1 MGASQVWRR
10 LKERGLRVK
19 DLYSLYRILMLKL
32 RCGRRVALA
41 SVSLGLERGSTVV
54 VARRAAVRFGHLVNV
69 RKGTDIEAHESA
81 TIEIGNRVFF
91 GKDCT
96 IVARARITIG
106 DHCLFGENV
115 SIYDHNHATSQG
127 GVPFRD
133 QGFVCRPI
141 TIGNNV
147 WVGAKVFI
155 RSGVSIGDN
164 VIVGAGTVV
173 TRNIPSNALA
183 FSRGDFE
190 IRPLAHR
197 WSQEAKHAIAAGH
210 R

>member
-10 LKERGLRVK
+10 WKERGLRVK
-19 DLYSLYRILMLKL
+19 DLYSLYRILMLRL
-32 RCGRRVALA
+32 RYGRRVGLA
-41 SVSLGLERGSTVV
+41 SLSLGLERGSTVV

-91 GKDCT
+91 GKDCM
-96 IVARARITIG
+96 I
-106 DHCLFGENV
+106 
-115 SIYDHNHATSQG
+115 
-127 GVPFRD
+127 D
-133 QGFVCRPI
+133 QGFVSRPI

-164 VIVGAGTVV
+164 VIVAAGTIV
-173 TRNIPSNALA
+173 TRSIPSNALA

-190 IRPLAHR
+190 IRPLAHPS
-197 WSQEAKHAIAAGH
+197 SQEAGHAIAAG
-210 R
+210 RG